1 MSLKEKKRYKS
12 GKLEEK
18 MSKTENCEETCISD
32 GQPICRS
39 LVFKVKN

>member
-12 GKLEEK
+12 EKSEEK
-18 MSKTENCEETCISD
+18 VSETENCEETCISD
-32 GQPICRS
+32 GQATCRP